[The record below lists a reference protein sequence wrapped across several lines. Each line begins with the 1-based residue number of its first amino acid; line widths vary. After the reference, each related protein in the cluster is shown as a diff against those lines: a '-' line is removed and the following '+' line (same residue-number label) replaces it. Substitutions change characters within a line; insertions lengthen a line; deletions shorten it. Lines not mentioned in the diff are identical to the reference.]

1 MSGSYFQGNMVIL
14 SSWGLGFNIGI
25 LEEHIQ
31 TIAKPFSEI
40 NVKQAKIRK
49 DIKDLKDPL
58 ISYIIYVCT

>member
-1 MSGSYFQGNMVIL
+1 MVIL